1 MAAAHA
7 AVRNKKGKK
16 AVEVPDDVPVMF
28 ADAPNEELRR
38 INLEKKNLNAQVR
51 TAAYAHM
58 HMRAASIAIAQSGAV
73 MESRGG

>member
-58 HMRAASIAIAQSGAV
+58 RAASIAIAQSGAV